1 MGSSDCWETTGRST
15 GCLTEGWDFEVVPA
29 SGDSCWLA
37 DGIAARC
44 SLESPLELA
53 PPLGTEMAPMLCCF
67 GGVPLLGP
75 GGWTL
80 ATDLGGEK
88 LVASGGG
95 GLLETAPGG
104 FGTGLS

>member
-1 MGSSDCWETTGRST
+1 MRQEF
-15 GCLTEGWDFEVVPA
+15 LALEKLHQLVEVQPTLQ
-29 SGDSCWLA
+29 LA
-37 DGIAARC
+37 
-44 SLESPLELA
+44 LPLELA

-67 GGVPLLGP
+67 GGVPLLGA

-80 ATDLGGEK
+80 ATDLGGEM
-88 LVASGGG
+88 LLASGGG